1 MGSEMCIR
9 YRLKLRSIENIVKK
23 VKPKIIIHCAG
34 LSRPMNIHEKNIT
47 KSIDLNIIGTSNITK
62 ICSKYKIKLIYFS
75 TGYVYEGKKG
85 NYSEKD
91 PVKPF
96 NNYGLSKLGG
106 ECAVAMYKNS
116 LILRITMTE
125 KPFVHKKAYSNLKS
139 NFMFHEDL
147 VKILPKI
154 IKQKGIL
161 NVGGKS
167 QSVFSFA
174 KKYNSK
180 VKKIKAKKS
189 SNLPLNQT
197 MNLAKLKKIVTT
209 EKYIGYAHSSEPD
222 KAQFYVTDPVNGE
235 PATFGNGTQITILA
249 ESKEAVEK
257 FYEIAMSKGA
267 VDEGAPGVRS
277 DGNYY
282 AYIRDMDGNKI
293 AAKKNLK

>member
-1 MGSEMCIR
+1 MYKGKILVTGGEGRFAKVLKEKNKLLNLHFATKKNCNI
-9 YRLKLRSIENIVKK
+9 LKLRSIENIVRKI
-23 VKPKIIIHCAG
+23 KPKIIIHCAG

-125 KPFVHKKAYSNLKS
+125 KPFAHKKAYSNLKS

-197 MNLAKLKKIVTT
+197 MNLAKSKKIV
-209 EKYIGYAHSSEPD
+209 
-222 KAQFYVTDPVNGE
+222 
-235 PATFGNGTQITILA
+235 
-249 ESKEAVEK
+249 
-257 FYEIAMSKGA
+257 
-267 VDEGAPGVRS
+267 R
-277 DGNYY
+277 
-282 AYIRDMDGNKI
+282 
-293 AAKKNLK
+293 